1 MPSQTRDLA
10 GVEVPDTPIVARAI
24 ELAERHCDP
33 YLFNHSMRS
42 WLFAVVLAKQRGAA
56 HDPEVLAVSIVLHDI
71 GLAAAFNGAR
81 RFEVEGADA
90 ARAFAHEQGMDQR
103 QMQLVWDGVAL
114 NSTPSICLYKEPE
127 VALCAAGIG
136 VDWGGWG
143 YESIPGATAKAI
155 LQLYPRLQMKR
166 RFTDAVCG
174 LVRTRPQ
181 TTFDNFARDFGERFV
196 ENYRPPSTVDFL
208 MNAPFDD

>member
-127 VALCAAGIG
+127 VALCATGIG
-136 VDWGGWG
+136 VDWGGVGLRIHPWG
-143 YESIPGATAKAI
+143 NGQGDTGAVSQVADETALYRRCVRFGQDATADHVRQLCAGLRRAI
-155 LQLYPRLQMKR
+155 R
-166 RFTDAVCG
+166 RELSTAVHG
-174 LVRTRPQ
+174 
-181 TTFDNFARDFGERFV
+181 
-196 ENYRPPSTVDFL
+196 
-208 MNAPFDD
+208 